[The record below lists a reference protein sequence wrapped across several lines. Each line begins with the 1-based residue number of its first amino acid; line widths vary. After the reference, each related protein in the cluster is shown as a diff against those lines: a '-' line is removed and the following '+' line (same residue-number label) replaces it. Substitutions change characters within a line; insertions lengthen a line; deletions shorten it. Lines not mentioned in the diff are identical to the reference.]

1 VSNWDRGARRGK
13 FMAKIEN
20 HKYTIQQAFRECFY
34 IVPDYQ
40 REYVWTDKEV
50 QQLLNDID
58 EQVDGG
64 SKLEYF
70 IGTVLVSPGTE
81 KDHYE
86 VIDGQQRLTTLFLL
100 LCALKKTF
108 ADDQQRKML
117 SDLISTSYVDSA
129 GNIKTSL
136 KLEPRYESAGEVMA
150 KLVELDPEPQA
161 LRAGIQAAGIRS
173 FGSLERMVNA
183 YYTIYQSLKD
193 NYDTP
198 EKLKKYWGYLAS
210 NVVFIQISTEIGAA
224 LKIFETINER
234 GLGLDSMD
242 LLKNL
247 LFTQVKPDEFTKL
260 KTEWKKITAPLEK
273 DKEKPLRFLRYFLM
287 ANYIVKN
294 ARGDA
299 VIREDEIYDWF
310 VDKDNAALCDYKN
323 RPFEFVRKVT
333 ANVMHYL
340 AFAQGLGNDGRA
352 NVTMDSLRSL
362 TGGAFSLHYVLLL
375 AAANLPKE
383 LFDYFVTQ
391 LESFL
396 FYYIFTKTPTKDLE
410 RNFSVWA
417 DELREIAG
425 IADAGTQRQQ
435 LNAFIADHFEKSMA
449 AKSQELSDALK
460 RLTLFSMQQYRIRY
474 LLARLTQHVDAA
486 YGTHTPLATYA
497 KLEIEHVLPNTP
509 EPELLAKWV
518 AENKAADYQD
528 YKNRLGNLTLL
539 EKPINIVASNDFY
552 ELKKPEYRKS
562 NPYLT
567 RSLVE
572 LVRVGNNSSVTRIN
586 EKLKAFPK
594 WNAVSI
600 EERQDLLIGLA
611 KSIWRTTPLAA

>member
-1 VSNWDRGARRGK
+1 
-13 FMAKIEN
+13 MAKIEN

-40 REYVWTDKEV
+40 REYVWTDTEV

-70 IGTVLVSPGTE
+70 IGTVLVSPGSE

-117 SDLISTSYVDSA
+117 SDLISTSYVDS
-129 GNIKTSL
+129 GGDIKTSL
-136 KLEPRYESAGEVMA
+136 RLEPRYENAGEVMA
-150 KLVELDPEPQA
+150 KLAELDPEPQS
-161 LRAGIQAAGIRS
+161 LRAGLQAAGIKS
-173 FGSLERMVNA
+173 FGSLERLVNA
-183 YYTIYQSLKD
+183 YSTIYRYLKD

-210 NVVFIQISTEIGAA
+210 SVVFIQISTEIGAA

-247 LFTQVKPDEFTKL
+247 LFTQVNPDEFSRL

-287 ANYIVKN
+287 ANYVVKN
-294 ARGDA
+294 ERGDA
-299 VIREDEIYDWF
+299 VIREDEIYGWF
-310 VDKDNAALCDYKN
+310 VDKDNASLCDYKN
-323 RPFEFVRKVT
+323 KPFEFVRKVT
-333 ANVMHYL
+333 RNVEHYL
-340 AFAQGLGNDGRA
+340 AFARGLGNDGKS
-352 NVTMDSLRSL
+352 NVAMDSLKSL

-375 AAANLPKE
+375 VAANLPKD

-410 RNFSVWA
+410 RNFSLWA
-417 DELREIAG
+417 DDLRG
-425 IADAGTQRQQ
+425 IAETSSAAKQRQK
-435 LNAFIADHFEKSMA
+435 LNEFIADHFERSMA
-449 AKSQELSDALK
+449 SKSQELSDALK
-460 RLTLFSMQQYRIRY
+460 RLTLYSMQQYRIRH
-474 LLARLTQHVDAA
+474 LLGRLAKHVDAA
-486 YGTHTPLATYA
+486 YGTHTPLASYL
-497 KLEIEHVLPNTP
+497 KLEVEHILPDKP
-509 EPELLAKWV
+509 EPDLLVKW
-518 AENKAADYQD
+518 ASENKSTDYHD

-539 EKPINIVASNDFY
+539 EKPINIVASNNFY
-552 ELKKPEYRKS
+552 KKKQAEYEKS

-567 RSLVE
+567 RSLVK
-572 LVRVGNNSSVTRIN
+572 LVSVGKNSSITRIN
-586 EKLKAFPK
+586 KKLKAFSR
-594 WNAVSI
+594 WNSTSI
-600 EERQDLLIGLA
+600 EERHDLLIGLA
-611 KSIWRTTPLAA
+611 KDIWKTTPLAE